1 MFRTTMASSLSFNA
15 GGLPVLPLPGSYG
28 PPLLGPL
35 KDRLDYFW
43 FQGSETFFRQRAA
56 TYKSTVFRTNMPPTF
71 PFLTKKIDPRVI
83 AVVDCAAFPALFD
96 LSLVEKRDVLIG
108 DFMPSTDFTG
118 GMRVMVY
125 MDPSE
130 QKHNAGK
137 AFCLDLLKRRARIW
151 VSEFLLST
159 DVMLTTIEKE
169 LSGSDTR
176 CAGLLVPLQKCIFS
190 FLCKSLAGADPATC
204 PEIADCGFAML
215 DKWLSLQILP
225 TTSIGVLQPLEEIFL
240 HSFAYPFALVKGNYQ
255 KLYDFLEKEG
265 GEVIG
270 MATSEYSL
278 TKEGAIHNLL
288 FILGFNAF
296 GGFSVFLPTLITTLG
311 RDTTGLQGRLRAEV
325 RRVLARGRQL
335 GFDTVKEMELV
346 QSTVHEV
353 LRMNPPVFLQYGRA
367 RKDFLLSSHEASF
380 QVRTGE
386 LLCGYQKLAMR
397 DPKVFDDP
405 ETFNPDRYMG
415 EKGRRL
421 LDYLYWSNGPQTAT
435 PSTANKQ
442 CAAKDYVVFTAC
454 LLVAEIVRRYDDF
467 RCDGSSLSVTKLEK
481 AAASA
486 VPGPS

>member
-1 MFRTTMASSLSFNA
+1 MASSLSFNA

-56 TYKSTVFRTNMPPTF
+56 TYKSTVFHR
-71 PFLTKKIDPRVI
+71 PRVI

-169 LSGSDTR
+169 LSGAT
-176 CAGLLVPLQKCIFS
+176 PCIFS

-270 MATSEYSL
+270 MATSEYGL
-278 TKEGAIHNLL
+278 TKEGALHNLL

-325 RRVLARGRQL
+325 RRVLAGGRQL
-335 GFDTVKEMELV
+335 GFDTVREMELV

-386 LLCGYQKLAMR
+386 LLCGYEKLAMR

-435 PSTANKQ
+435 HPRLTSSVLPRIT
-442 CAAKDYVVFTAC
+442 CVTAC

-467 RCDGSSLSVTKLEK
+467 AATEAPSPSPSWKRRLRRRRCQ
-481 AAASA
+481 A
-486 VPGPS
+486 PS